1 MRQILERLL
10 PARLGSGFRWLLASS
25 WISNLGDGF
34 ALSAGPLLVAAQTH
48 DPTLVALATLLQRL
62 PWLVFALL
70 AGVIA
75 DQRNR
80 AAIVA
85 AADLLRA
92 GLLATL
98 AVLIITGH
106 ANIEVVLAAM
116 LLLGTAEVF
125 SNTASATLL
134 PLLVHRD
141 DLTLANSRLQAG
153 FVAVFQLA
161 GPPLGAA
168 LFAVSIPSP
177 FIGQAVLV
185 GVGALLITQVGG
197 RAAVART
204 SGVRGVR
211 TEIVEGFR
219 WVRRNAAVR
228 TLVLTILVFNITFGA
243 AWSVLVL
250 YAKERLGMDA
260 VGFGLLTTAAAVG
273 GIAGTTSYG
282 WITQRISLFNL
293 MRAGLIVE
301 TFTHLGLALTTN
313 QLVALGIMVAFG
325 AHAFIWGTTSVTV
338 RQRAVPHGLQGRV
351 ASINALATFGG
362 LVAGSALGGPIASR
376 WGITAPFWFACVGSA
391 AFVVLIWREL
401 GHIAHQEE
409 VDVLA

>member
-1 MRQILERLL
+1 VRKILERLL
-10 PARLGSGFRWLLASS
+10 PSRLGPGFRWVVASS

-34 ALSAGPLLVAAQTH
+34 ALSAGPLLVASQTH

-62 PWLVFALL
+62 PWLLFALA
-70 AGVIA
+70 AGVLA

-85 AADLLRA
+85 AADLLRGA
-92 GLLATL
+92 LLAAL
-98 AVLIITGH
+98 AILIITGH
-106 ANIEVVLAAM
+106 VNIGLVLTAM

-125 SNTASATLL
+125 SNTASAALL

-161 GPPLGAA
+161 GPPLGAV
-168 LFAVSIPSP
+168 LFAAGVPYP
-177 FIGQAVLV
+177 FVGQAILV
-185 GVGALLITQVGG
+185 SLGAVLITQVRR
-197 RAAVART
+197 RAVIARE
-204 SGVRGVR
+204 SAARRVGA
-211 TEIVEGFR
+211 EIVEGFR
-219 WVRRNAAVR
+219 WVRSNAAVR

-260 VGFGLLTTAAAVG
+260 VGFGLLTTAAAIG
-273 GIAGTTSYG
+273 GLAGTTAYG

-293 MRAGLIVE
+293 MRVGLIVE
-301 TFTHLGLALTTN
+301 TFTHLGLALTT
-313 QLVALGIMVAFG
+313 QQVVALGIMVAFG

-351 ASINALATFGG
+351 ASIYALATFGG
-362 LVAGSALGGPIASR
+362 IVAGSALGGPIASR

-391 AFVVLIWREL
+391 AFVILIWREL
-401 GHIAHQEE
+401 SHIARQEQSA
-409 VDVLA
+409 VPS